1 METTIMS
8 SSPLGQHLEKIAEGA
23 PVSYLTFN
31 KKKINLVAKMT
42 IGRNPDCTI
51 VVDDKLAS
59 RVHATIQ
66 KIKDVYFVKDED
78 STNGTYLNGHRIAGG
93 DNWTRLNPGD
103 KVTIGAA
110 TLVFA

>member
-1 METTIMS
+1 MS
-8 SSPLGQHLEKIAEGA
+8 SSPVGQHLEKIAEGA

-31 KKKINLVAKMT
+31 KKKISLVAKMS

-59 RVHATIQ
+59 RLHAEIQ
-66 KIKDVYFVKDED
+66 KIKDDFFLKDNN
-78 STNGTYLNGHRIAGG
+78 STNGTLLNGHRVPDGKFVK
-93 DNWTRLNPGD
+93 LNPGD
-103 KVTIGAA
+103 KITIGAA